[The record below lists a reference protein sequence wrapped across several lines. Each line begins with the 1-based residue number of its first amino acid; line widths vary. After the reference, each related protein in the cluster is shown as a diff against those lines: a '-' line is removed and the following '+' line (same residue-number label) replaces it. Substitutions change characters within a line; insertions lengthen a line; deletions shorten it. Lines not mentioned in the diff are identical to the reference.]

1 LVNLK
6 PIIGTLFA
14 YFELMH
20 QPFEIVVLGTASAT
34 PTRDRNPSSHYV
46 RFGNNH
52 ILIDCGEGTQN
63 QLLKYGLK
71 MHKIRTIL
79 ITHLHGDHYFGLPGL
94 LFSMALNNRQEPL
107 TLVGP
112 SDLKKF
118 IEDIL
123 AHGNGR
129 FTYEINF
136 ISTENRENGLILD
149 GGDFHVHTVNLQHRI
164 PCTGFV
170 IEEVKVGRNHRGNY
184 RKYAYISDTI
194 YDESIVPFIENAD
207 LLYHEATFLHDRLDR
222 AEQTFHTTA
231 LQTGRIASLAGV
243 KKLMIGH
250 FSSRYTDLEP
260 LRHEAATQFELVE
273 LAVEGKVLELIP
285 QLTEVGQN

>member
-1 LVNLK
+1 LVNVELF
-6 PIIGTLFA
+6 IGTLFA
-14 YFELMH
+14 YFVNMH
-20 QPFEIVVLGTASAT
+20 QPFEVVILGTASAT
-34 PTRDRNPSSHYV
+34 PTRVRNPSSHYV

-52 ILIDCGEGTQN
+52 LLIDCGEGTQN
-63 QLLKYGLK
+63 QLLKFGVK
-71 MHKIRTIL
+71 MHKIKTIL

-107 TLVGP
+107 TLIGP
-112 SDLKKF
+112 SDLEKF

-123 AHGNGR
+123 AHGNGK
-129 FTYEINF
+129 FTYEIRY

-170 IEEVKVGRNHRGNY
+170 IEEVKVGRNHKGNY

-194 YDESIVPFIENAD
+194 YDESIVPYIENVD
-207 LLYHEATFLHDRLDR
+207 VLYHEATFLHDRLDR

-231 LQTGRIASLAGV
+231 LQAGKIASMSNV
-243 KKLMIGH
+243 KKLIIGH

-260 LRHEAATQFELVE
+260 LKVEANQEFETVE
-273 LAVEGKVLELIP
+273 LAVEGKIIELIP
-285 QLTEVGQN
+285 ELHEVGQN